1 MPDSCNRCH
10 DQRIWSGESFL
21 RRRLHCSTAKPMG
34 QKASAVMDP
43 TMQRSGGRLSPFT
56 HPLSFSP
63 RRKSLSPSVPLTPL
77 CWQMGRTSWAGP
89 WCRWV
94 GTAAEM
100 ERTWEKQSHSQS
112 PTKSLN
118 KTAIEN
124 NTSAPFQSKSS
135 KQRCFIT
142 PERQCG

>member
-21 RRRLHCSTAKPMG
+21 RRRLHFSTAKPMG

-43 TMQRSGGRLSPFT
+43 TMQRAGGSLSLTT
-56 HPLSFSP
+56 HPLSFSLS
-63 RRKSLSPSVPLTPL
+63 KEWMFLSPSVPLTPP
-77 CWQMGRTSWAGP
+77 CWQTGRTGWAGP

-100 ERTWEKQSHSQS
+100 ERTWEQQSPSQS

-124 NTSAPFQSKSS
+124 NSSAPFQS